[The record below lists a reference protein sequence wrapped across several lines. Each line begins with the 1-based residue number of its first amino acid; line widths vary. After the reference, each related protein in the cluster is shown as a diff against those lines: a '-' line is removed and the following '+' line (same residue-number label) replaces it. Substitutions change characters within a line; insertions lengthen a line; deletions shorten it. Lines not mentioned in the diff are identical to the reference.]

1 MAALLAER
9 SARARFAVPE
19 ARAAAQRT
27 AFSLLLLAPCLRRL
41 TQTQRLT
48 FTEKGQDA
56 LPSSSKLEYF
66 VHGWYLRFEG
76 DKGLQYAKWCD
87 VPLLLG
93 VLTKEEINEAVDA
106 YEDTRSGAHDVAL
119 AAWEAE
125 QAAREEELAIRA
137 SQAATRAAATASAPA
152 SAHASAPAAPE
163 Q

>member
-1 MAALLAER
+1 MSYHCPL
-9 SARARFAVPE
+9 PH
-19 ARAAAQRT
+19 T
-27 AFSLLLLAPCLRRL
+27 PHPRRL
-41 TQTQRLT
+41 TQTQQLT
-48 FTEKGQDA
+48 FTQKGQDE
-56 LPSSSKLEYF
+56 LPSSSKLEYY
-66 VHGWYLRFEG
+66 VHGWYLRYEG
-76 DKGLQYAKWCD
+76 DKGLQFAKWCD